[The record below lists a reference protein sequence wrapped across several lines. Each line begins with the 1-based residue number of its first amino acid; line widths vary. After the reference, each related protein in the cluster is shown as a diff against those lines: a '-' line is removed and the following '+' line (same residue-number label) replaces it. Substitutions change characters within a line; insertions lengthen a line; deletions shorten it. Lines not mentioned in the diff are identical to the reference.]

1 MDAFQKIDN
10 SLKEEP
16 RSREDA
22 FEILAIGVK
31 EGTLA
36 DVAGVIASRCGVEPA
51 AVVLWY
57 ARVLRLQVE
66 HCSMLLEKVTELAV
80 TRGVILWPAK
90 R

>member
-1 MDAFQKIDN
+1 MDAFQKIDD

-36 DVAGVIASRCGVEPA
+36 DVAYVIASRCGVNPPD
-51 AVVLWY
+51 VVLWY
-57 ARVLRLQVE
+57 AHVLKLQVD
-66 HCSMLLEKVTELAV
+66 HCSLLLEKVTEIAV
-80 TRGVILWPAK
+80 TRGVI
-90 R
+90 